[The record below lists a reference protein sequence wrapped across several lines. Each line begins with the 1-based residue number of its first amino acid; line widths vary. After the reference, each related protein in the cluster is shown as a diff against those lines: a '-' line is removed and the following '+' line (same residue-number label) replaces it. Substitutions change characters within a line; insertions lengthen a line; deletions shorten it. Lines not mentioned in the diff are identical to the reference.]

1 MTRPAEASMQSRKKE
16 REKEK
21 YEEMDAEISEIRAQA
36 SNRQEPN
43 PRALIPILVFLVL
56 YIGSGIYYEYI
67 HPIKGE
73 MGFYIMSVVVAF
85 GLALIVAFVQNPGL
99 SFDKKIHI
107 CAKGI
112 GDDNITIMLFIF
124 LMAGAFSGIAKEA
137 GGVESTA
144 NLLMN
149 VIPGRFAIP
158 GLFVIACLI
167 SMSMGTSVG
176 TITVLVPIAASV
188 AGTAGFSL
196 PMCVGTVVG
205 GAMFGDNLSFI
216 SDTTIAATKTQGV
229 AMKDKFRANIK
240 IALPAAAITL
250 AILIVLAVQG
260 GTAQLGQYSF
270 HLLLAIPYFIVL
282 ILAFCGINV
291 FIVLGIGILLFL
303 ASGWISGTL
312 TYATAFSAMGTGTS
326 GMFETMIVTILV
338 ASISALMEA
347 FGGFAAILAL
357 IRRFSKG
364 KRGAMFGIG
373 LLTGLMDI
381 ATANNTV
388 AIVVAG
394 PIARQVSEEY
404 GIDPRKTASLLDTC
418 SCVFQGVIPYGAQL
432 LVAASL
438 AGISSVSI
446 IRWLFYQ
453 AILLICVVVS
463 IVLEGRG
470 KRYGG

>member
-1 MTRPAEASMQSRKKE
+1 MQSRKKE

-196 PMCVGTVVG
+196 SMCVGTVVG

-291 FIVLGIGILLFL
+291 FVVLGIGILLFL

-357 IRRFSKG
+357 IRKFSKG

-446 IRWLFYQ
+446 IRWLFYP
-453 AILLICVVVS
+453 AILLVCVVVS

-470 KRYGG
+470 KRHDG